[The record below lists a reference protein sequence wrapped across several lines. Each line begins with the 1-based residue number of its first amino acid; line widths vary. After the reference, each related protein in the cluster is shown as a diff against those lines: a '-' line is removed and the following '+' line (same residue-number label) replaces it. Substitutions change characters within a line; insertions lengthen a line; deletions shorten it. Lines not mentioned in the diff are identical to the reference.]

1 MDGKRKGFL
10 VALVIGLLAA
20 PALALV
26 ASGLLGGEAVA
37 DEPTT
42 TAAAMAPATAA
53 MAAATT
59 TAPAADLE
67 TACTVEGADLVARE
81 AAGILSELQQAA
93 LDSLRP
99 ICEAEGFS
107 LEAAP
112 AAEIE
117 ASIAVVAASP
127 TAAATQFDDDGD
139 EGEYEDERE
148 SEGEYEGEE
157 EYEDEGGSQSQYEDH
172 EDESEEDEG

>member
-10 VALVIGLLAA
+10 VALAIGLLAA

-37 DEPTT
+37 DEPPTT
-42 TAAAMAPATAA
+42 TAAAAAPATAELE
-53 MAAATT
+53 AATT
-59 TAPAADLE
+59 TTPAADLE

-117 ASIAVVAASP
+117 ASVAAVAAPS
-127 TAAATQFDDDGD
+127 TTAATQFDDDGD
-139 EGEYEDERE
+139 EAEYEDQGEYEDE
-148 SEGEYEGEE
+148 
-157 EYEDEGGSQSQYEDH
+157 YEDH
-172 EDESEEDEG
+172 EDEPDEDESGKYEDEG

>member
-37 DEPTT
+37 DEPPTT
-42 TAAAMAPATAA
+42 TAAAAAPATAELE
-53 MAAATT
+53 AATT
-59 TAPAADLE
+59 TTPAADLE

-81 AAGILSELQQAA
+81 AAGMLSELQQAA

-112 AAEIE
+112 AVEIE
-117 ASIAVVAASP
+117 ASVAAVAAPS
-127 TAAATQFDDDGD
+127 TTAATQVDDDGDEAEYED
-139 EGEYEDERE
+139 EGEYEDE
-148 SEGEYEGEE
+148 
-157 EYEDEGGSQSQYEDH
+157 DEYEDH
-172 EDESEEDEG
+172 EDEPDEDESGEYEDEG